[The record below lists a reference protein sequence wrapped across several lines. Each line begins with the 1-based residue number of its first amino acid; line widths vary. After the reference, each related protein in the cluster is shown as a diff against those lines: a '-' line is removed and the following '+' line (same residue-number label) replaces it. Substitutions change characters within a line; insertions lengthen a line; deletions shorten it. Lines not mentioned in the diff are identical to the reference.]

1 MAAKLTLESIAASV
15 TAFFEKNADSDG
27 NITATQLTA
36 LVQQVTKNRLSE
48 ASAAK
53 SVRGYMRSMK
63 LRDQAQYRGAS
74 WRIDQTIAASVV
86 THFARSDIAS

>member
-1 MAAKLTLESIAASV
+1 MAKLTLESIASSV
-15 TAFFEKNADSDG
+15 AAFFEKNSDSDG

-63 LRDQAQYRGAS
+63 LRNQSEYRGAT
-74 WRIDQTIAASVV
+74 WRIDQTIASTVV
-86 THFARSDIAS
+86 AHFARSDIAS